1 MTSSGS
7 GQPSISTRDVPYA
20 PGGVALNRVRHLVAA
35 SEAQPRIVL
44 VTGGGGLDEHARDQ
58 ARRYAELGYAVLAC
72 DMFGQAGAGDR
83 EQMMTRIKAFRDD
96 PALLV
101 RRAQA
106 GLTAM
111 AGCSEVGGS
120 GRGAV
125 GFCFGGMTVLALA
138 RAGAELD
145 DVVSIHGSLA
155 TKRPA
160 TSGVAMP
167 RVLVC
172 HGAVDP
178 HVPMTDVV
186 ALTEEMT
193 EAGADWQVNVYGKAM
208 HGFTHTHAQPGAMP
222 GVEYNRIADERSFA
236 AAGAFL
242 AEALG

>member
-7 GQPSISTRDVPYA
+7 GQPSISTRDVAYA
-20 PGGVALNRVRHLVAA
+20 DGDVALTGVLHWDAA
-35 SEAQPRIVL
+35 AEAQPGILL
-44 VTGGGGLDEHARDQ
+44 VHGGGGLDEHARDQ
-58 ARRYAELGYAVLAC
+58 ARRYAGLGYAVLAC

-96 PALLV
+96 PALLL
-101 RRAQA
+101 RRAQT

-111 AGCSEVGGS
+111 AGCPEVGS

-145 DVVSIHGSLA
+145 AVVSMHGSLA

-167 RVLVC
+167 RVLIC

-193 EAGADWQVNVYGKAM
+193 EAGVDWQVNVYGKAM
-208 HGFTHTHAQPGAMP
+208 HGFTHTHAQPGAVP
-222 GVEYNRIADERSFA
+222 GVEYNRLADDRSFA